1 MTRMATAAGMMMMT
15 ATTTTPTPTTVM
27 TSVAGG
33 AQYSVNGAPLGHIEV
48 CVICMTQFR
57 DRESAGLGTRCQHA
71 FHERCAGSWLARG
84 NRTCPMCRTPFD

>member
-1 MTRMATAAGMMMMT
+1 MTRTATAAAMMMMLT
-15 ATTTTPTPTTVM
+15 ATTTTSTSTTVM
-27 TSVAGG
+27 ASVAGG

-71 FHERCAGSWLARG
+71 SHV
-84 NRTCPMCRTPFD
+84 FDVQDAVRL